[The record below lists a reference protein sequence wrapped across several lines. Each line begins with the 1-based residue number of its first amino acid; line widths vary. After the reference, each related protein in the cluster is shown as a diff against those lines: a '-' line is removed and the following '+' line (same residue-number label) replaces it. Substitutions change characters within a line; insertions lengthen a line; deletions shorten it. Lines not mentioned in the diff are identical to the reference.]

1 MVKLE
6 NAINILIVV
15 FFAVILLHIPNNIF
29 DWNMKVEIRTVQI
42 AVTLIILVLS
52 LIRFYLIKDDN
63 NPQQ

>member
-42 AVTLIILVLS
+42 AVTLIILVLG